1 MTSFDMMN
9 SPQGPDPKRLLLA
22 VVATSAVLLV
32 YSYFFAPVQ
41 PLPVAQV
48 EQAEAV
54 QKIALP
60 PVEKAPELPTMAH
73 AQATPTT
80 IPITSIS
87 FEVDEKPHQTNPERA
102 SYRAEITNRGGV
114 IERFAL
120 TDFSH
125 ETVIFDDKALGSSL
139 LRISS
144 ESPEL
149 SFDEKSPYEIVAQDK
164 NKILLRHV
172 SNFGLAIE
180 REYQFL
186 EKATIKEKITFKN
199 LATAPLRVSPKFS
212 AIKRDVEV
220 KEPSFM
226 NPGVQGQNIAVKTEG
241 KYERFTYADIK
252 DQSKEI
258 SSAKY
263 LAFDDQFFLAAILP
277 DYQEAIGQVN
287 IVVKEEEKHGKVANI
302 AITLKPFVLLA
313 GEEKSLSHQ
322 FFIGPKQID
331 LLSSLTYPLDEN
343 VDFGWF
349 GVLSRPMLWLLVQI
363 YGFVKNYGLAIILI
377 TIVIKLLTYPL
388 TQKSF
393 TSQQQMKK
401 LQPKIKE
408 LQQKFGHDRTALG
421 QKQMELYRE
430 HGVNPVAGC
439 LPILIQL
446 PIWIAFF
453 QMLRNS
459 VELFDQP
466 FYWWIRDLT
475 LPDQYFVM
483 PILMGVTMLIQ
494 QAFTPPP
501 AEQPQMKYVMWTMPI
516 FLTFIMLNMPSGLSL
531 YMLTNNLL
539 TILQQIIIKGQSGK
553 ANA

>member
-1 MTSFDMMN
+1 MTSFNMVN

-32 YSYFFAPVQ
+32 YSYFFAPTPTV
-41 PLPVAQV
+41 PVAQHEKKEAAV
-48 EQAEAV
+48 DRAEPEA
-54 QKIALP
+54 
-60 PVEKAPELPTMAH
+60 KAEELPSIVH
-73 AQATPTT
+73 EQATPS
-80 IPITSIS
+80 IPEKVAT
-87 FEVDEKPHQTNPERA
+87 FEKAENTEGGNPHRT
-102 SYRAEITNRGGV
+102 SYRANITNRGAV

-120 TDFSH
+120 TNFS
-125 ETVIFDDKALGSSL
+125 EESVIFDEKKLGSSM

-144 ESPEL
+144 EDPDL
-149 SFDEKSPYEIVAQDK
+149 IFDEKSPYEIVSQDK
-164 NKILLRHV
+164 STILLRHV
-172 SNFGLAIE
+172 TNRGLAIE
-180 REYQFL
+180 RHYQFL
-186 EKATIKEKITFKN
+186 ENATIKEKVSFKN
-199 LATAPLRVSPKFS
+199 WSAAPVRVAPLFT
-212 AIKRDVEV
+212 AIKRDVEA
-220 KEPSFM
+220 KEPSFF
-226 NPGVQGQNIAVKTEG
+226 NPGVQGQSIAVKTSD
-241 KYERFTYADIK
+241 KYERFAYGDIK
-252 DQSKEI
+252 DKPKEI
-258 SSAKY
+258 PTIKY

-277 DYQEAIGQVN
+277 DYQEAIEHVK
-287 IVVKEEEKHGKVANI
+287 ILVKEEEKLTKTASI
-302 AITLKPFVLLA
+302 AMTLKPFVLLQ
-313 GEEKSLSHQ
+313 GEEKVLSHQ

-331 LLSSLTYPLDEN
+331 LLSSLPTPLDEN
-343 VDFGWF
+343 IDFGWF

-363 YGFVKNYGLAIILI
+363 FGFVQNYGLAIILI
-377 TIVIKLLTYPL
+377 TFVIKLLTYPL

-393 TSQQQMKK
+393 TSQQQMKT

-408 LQQKFGHDRTALG
+408 MQQKFGHDRTMLG

-430 HGVNPVAGC
+430 HGINPVAGC

-466 FYWWIRDLT
+466 FYWWISDLT

-483 PILMGVTMLIQ
+483 PIVMGITMLIQ

-539 TILQQIIIKGQSGK
+539 TILQQIIIKRQSGK
-553 ANA
+553 VNA